1 MGVLPRRIRA
11 ARVAR
16 VMQADTLTQ
25 SVLFLLAMTVFQRGI
40 GFFRGV
46 LFCSWLDPEELGQW
60 DLTYGF
66 LMLAAPVA
74 VLGLTGTFGRYL
86 EYYRTRGQTR
96 PFLRHTSLWIALLA
110 LAAATWMYLAPAWFS
125 RLIFGSDGQQHLVGW
140 ISLTLLVLIAF
151 NYASELF
158 GGLRIFRLVSIMQ
171 FVQSALFFG
180 LGTLLILAWQPTAQS
195 VVMAFMFSTCVCV
208 VLATW
213 WVAPAVATLP
223 ATTSPMGSVDLGR
236 KLLPFAANVWI
247 TNWLANLFEVADRYM
262 IVHHSG
268 MPADVALAQVGN
280 YHAARVMPV
289 VMIAV
294 AALLRS
300 AVLPHLSH
308 DWEQGRRSDVSRQL
322 SLTVRMLGLALLAGS
337 VVLLFVAP
345 WIFHYGF
352 RGKFDGG
359 LAVMPLTMTYLSW
372 VGLMVVAS
380 SYLWVAERALLG
392 SLSMALGLAVN
403 IGLNLILLP
412 RYGLYGAVLATA
424 IANAVTLGT
433 TLWFNRLADMRIDVG
448 TVIVAA
454 SPACLA
460 FGPWVSLGVL
470 LVLTHQAL
478 TRNWLLSAA
487 ERQMCLGLAHKALAK
502 VRRRTA
508 SVGDA

>member
-1 MGVLPRRIRA
+1 
-11 ARVAR
+11 
-16 VMQADTLTQ
+16 
-25 SVLFLLAMTVFQRGI
+25 
-40 GFFRGV
+40 
-46 LFCSWLDPEELGQW
+46 
-60 DLTYGF
+60 
-66 LMLAAPVA
+66 
-74 VLGLTGTFGRYL
+74 
-86 EYYRTRGQTR
+86 
-96 PFLRHTSLWIALLA
+96 
-110 LAAATWMYLAPAWFS
+110 
-125 RLIFGSDGQQHLVGW
+125 
-140 ISLTLLVLIAF
+140 
-151 NYASELF
+151 
-158 GGLRIFRLVSIMQ
+158 
-171 FVQSALFFG
+171 
-180 LGTLLILAWQPTAQS
+180 
-195 VVMAFMFSTCVCV
+195 
-208 VLATW
+208 TW

-223 ATTSPMGSVDLGR
+223 ATTSPMGSIDLGR

-308 DWEQGRRSDVSRQL
+308 DWEQGRRSAVSRQL

-359 LAVMPLTMTYLSW
+359 LTVMPLTMTYLSW

-412 RYGLYGAVLATA
+412 
-424 IANAVTLGT
+424 
-433 TLWFNRLADMRIDVG
+433 
-448 TVIVAA
+448 
-454 SPACLA
+454 
-460 FGPWVSLGVL
+460 
-470 LVLTHQAL
+470 
-478 TRNWLLSAA
+478 
-487 ERQMCLGLAHKALAK
+487 
-502 VRRRTA
+502 
-508 SVGDA
+508 